1 LFRRSQIIKGKHLG
15 YNLPMDA
22 TILIVRTNG
31 GYNVRVFLLGTPTRS
46 WLKVYYSKAFCMTE
60 LKAAE
65 VIMPAE
71 AKEALTDYFETAGD
85 MLIFQTDVEP
95 TWLKVMGFTELK
107 KVLIN

>member
-1 LFRRSQIIKGKHLG
+1 VLKSKHLG

-22 TILIVRTNG
+22 RVLIVRVDE
-31 GYNVRVFLLGTPTRS
+31 GYKVRVFLLETPTRS

-71 AKEALTDYFETAGD
+71 AKDALTDYFETAGD

-95 TWLKVMGFTELK
+95 NWLRVMGFTELE